1 METPNIELM
10 RMAKRSLKGNWGL
23 AAGTFFVYILI
34 ISGIRFIP
42 IVGSLALLIVGG
54 PFALG
59 IVIFSLSIA
68 RDQKAEFDQLFQ
80 GFANFKKALGTYL
93 LMVLFV
99 LLWMLLLF
107 VPGIIA
113 AISYSMTF
121 YILADDPSIGA
132 MEAIK
137 KSKEMMYG
145 HKWKFFCL
153 GLRFIGWILLCCL
166 TIGIGIFW
174 LAPYM
179 QVSAAKFY
187 EDVKGDWGRENV

>member
-34 ISGIRFIP
+34 ISGIKFIP
-42 IVGSLALLIVGG
+42 VIGSLALLIIGG

-166 TIGIGIFW
+166 TFGIGMFW

-187 EDVKGDWGRENV
+187 EDVKGDLRRENV

>member
-34 ISGIRFIP
+34 ISGIKFIP
-42 IVGSLALLIVGG
+42 VIGSLALLIVGG

-166 TIGIGIFW
+166 TFGIGMFW

-187 EDVKGDWGRENV
+187 EDVKGDLRRENV

>member
-34 ISGIRFIP
+34 ISGIKFIP
-42 IVGSLALLIVGG
+42 VIGSLALLIVGG

-137 KSKEMMYG
+137 KSKEIMYG

-166 TIGIGIFW
+166 TFGIGMFW

-187 EDVKGDWGRENV
+187 EDVKGDLRRENV

>member
-1 METPNIELM
+1 METSNIELM

-34 ISGIRFIP
+34 ISGIQLIP
-42 IVGSLALLIVGG
+42 VIGSLALLIVGG

-137 KSKEMMYG
+137 KSKKMMYG

-166 TIGIGIFW
+166 TIGIGLFW

-187 EDVKGDWGRENV
+187 EDVKGDSGHEDV

>member
-1 METPNIELM
+1 METSNIELM

-34 ISGIRFIP
+34 ISGIQLIP
-42 IVGSLALLIVGG
+42 VIGSLALLIVGG

-93 LMVLFV
+93 LMVVFV
-99 LLWMLLLF
+99 FLWMLLLF

-137 KSKEMMYG
+137 KSKKMMYG

-166 TIGIGIFW
+166 TIGIGLFW

-187 EDVKGDWGRENV
+187 EDVKGDSGHEDV

>member
-34 ISGIRFIP
+34 ISGIKFIP
-42 IVGSLALLIVGG
+42 VIGSLALLIVGG

-166 TIGIGIFW
+166 TFGIGMFW

-187 EDVKGDWGRENV
+187 EDVKGDLRHENV